1 MKVPEANDIYTIKV
15 ENLSKNFIYYEKEK
29 GIKGSLKN
37 LFNRKNLYKKVLM
50 NISFK
55 IKSSEIVGL
64 IGLNGAGKTTTLKIL
79 SGIIAPSDGK
89 VEVLG
94 YLPFEKKKEFLK
106 NITMIMGNKS
116 QLQWDL
122 PAIDTF
128 ELNRIIYDVEEKE
141 YKNTIEELSTL
152 LKVKYLLNTQV
163 RRLSLGER
171 MKMELIASL
180 IHKPRI
186 LFLDEPTIGLDIITQ
201 YNIHDF
207 LKQYCKK
214 YHSTILLTSHNL
226 NDIINL
232 CDTLILINDGKI
244 IYADSFAKFQKK
256 FLNKKY
262 LTLKFKKF
270 NNEKALSKLEEIT
283 KINQV
288 NSNSI
293 SILIDDNDSITLL
306 KNIFDTFLEELEDI
320 NIENIS
326 INDVIRKIYE
336 K

>member
-1 MKVPEANDIYTIKV
+1 MV
-15 ENLSKNFIYYEKEK
+15 
-29 GIKGSLKN
+29 
-37 LFNRKNLYKKVLM
+37 
-50 NISFK
+50 
-55 IKSSEIVGL
+55 
-64 IGLNGAGKTTTLKIL
+64 
-79 SGIIAPSDGK
+79 
-89 VEVLG
+89 
-94 YLPFEKKKEFLK
+94 
-106 NITMIMGNKS
+106 NKS

-244 IYADSFAKFQKK
+244 IYADSFSKFQKK

>member
-244 IYADSFAKFQKK
+244 IYAKFQKK

>member
-152 LKVKYLLNTQV
+152 W
-163 RRLSLGER
+163 
-171 MKMELIASL
+171 
-180 IHKPRI
+180 
-186 LFLDEPTIGLDIITQ
+186 
-201 YNIHDF
+201 
-207 LKQYCKK
+207 
-214 YHSTILLTSHNL
+214 
-226 NDIINL
+226 
-232 CDTLILINDGKI
+232 
-244 IYADSFAKFQKK
+244 
-256 FLNKKY
+256 
-262 LTLKFKKF
+262 
-270 NNEKALSKLEEIT
+270 
-283 KINQV
+283 V
-288 NSNSI
+288 N
-293 SILIDDNDSITLL
+293 
-306 KNIFDTFLEELEDI
+306 
-320 NIENIS
+320 
-326 INDVIRKIYE
+326 V
-336 K
+336 

>member
-232 CDTLILINDGKI
+232 CDTLILINDRKI

>member
-141 YKNTIEELSTL
+141 YKDTIEELSTL

-214 YHSTILLTSHNL
+214 Y
-226 NDIINL
+226 
-232 CDTLILINDGKI
+232 
-244 IYADSFAKFQKK
+244 
-256 FLNKKY
+256 

-306 KNIFDTFLEELEDI
+306 KNIFDAFLEELEDI